1 MLPQSPVD
9 PPAASHYAQELP
21 PIILSRVRT
30 RPLAPLLAALCLAV
44 APAADA
50 RELPLFRVFLH
61 DGPAV
66 ACLGEF
72 ARLDTHVV
80 CSLAIDGAEQ
90 TALVRL
96 RADQVDWP
104 RTDQYAAALRAARYA
119 ESRGEYDFAALS
131 ADVAQLLNEVGQTT
145 DNARRLGLA
154 LEARRRLAAWPA
166 QHYDYRAAD
175 VQQIM
180 QLVDDAI
187 SDFRVAAGAEHFD
200 LALHAVVPAPPPPAL
215 MAVPAPEQA
224 VSTAISVAERT
235 DNAAERV
242 TLLEAI
248 ARTLGQLEDRMP
260 AVAFRR
266 LSSTVEARLGDERAV
281 DAAYARFTRQVTA
294 RARRAAARADV
305 RGVERALAAIVPG
318 DRRLGGKRPDRV
330 AAILAMVREDL
341 DAARRLRLARDQ
353 WAVKAVAFRSY
364 KRAVRAPLE
373 ELALMARGL
382 DDIKRLAGPAAPVL
396 AGLTARAAAALR
408 GLGVVVPPTDLA
420 PVHAL
425 MVSAAQLASQAV
437 SVRQQAVESGA
448 MESAWQASSAAAGA
462 LMLLDRA
469 RTDLDRALTP
479 PDL

>member
-1 MLPQSPVD
+1 M
-9 PPAASHYAQELP
+9 
-21 PIILSRVRT
+21 LSRFRI
-30 RPLAPLLAALCLAV
+30 RPMAPLLAALCLAA
-44 APAADA
+44 APAAGA
-50 RELPLFRVFLH
+50 RELPLFRIFLH

-72 ARLDTHVV
+72 ARLDAHVV

-96 RADQVDWP
+96 PADQVDWP
-104 RTDQYAAALRAARYA
+104 RTNQYAAALRAARYA

-166 QHYDYRAAD
+166 QHHDYRAAD

-187 SDFRVAAGAEHFD
+187 SDFRAAAGAEHFE
-200 LALHAVVPAPPPPAL
+200 LALHAVVPPPPPPAL
-215 MAVPAPEQA
+215 MAVPAPEEA
-224 VSTAISVAERT
+224 VSTAMAVAERT
-235 DNAAERV
+235 ADAAERV

-248 ARTLGQLEDRMP
+248 ARTLGQLEHRMP
-260 AVAFRR
+260 AAAFRR
-266 LSSTVEARLGDERAV
+266 LSYAVEGRLGEERAV
-281 DAAYARFTRQVTA
+281 DAAYARFTRQVA
-294 RARRAAARADV
+294 GRARSAAARADV
-305 RGVERALAAIVPG
+305 RGVERALAAVVAG
-318 DRRLGGKRPDRV
+318 DRRLGGRRPDRV
-330 AAILAMVREDL
+330 AAILAMVRDQL

-353 WAVKAVAFRSY
+353 WALKAVAFRSY

-373 ELALMARGL
+373 ELGMMARGL
-382 DDIKRLAGPAAPVL
+382 DDIKRLAGPAAPAL
-396 AGLTARAAAALR
+396 AGLTRRAAAALR
-408 GLGVVVPPTDLA
+408 GLGAVVPPADLA

-437 SVRQQAVESGA
+437 SVRQQAVASGA
-448 MESAWQASSAAAGA
+448 MDSAWQASSAAAGA

-469 RTDLDRALTP
+469 RSDLDRALTP